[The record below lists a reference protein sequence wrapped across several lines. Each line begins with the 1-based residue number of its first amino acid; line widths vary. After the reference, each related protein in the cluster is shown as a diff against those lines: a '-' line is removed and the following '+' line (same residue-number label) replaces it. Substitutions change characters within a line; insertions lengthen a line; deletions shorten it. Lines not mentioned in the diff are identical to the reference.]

1 MTRTTRF
8 VRNTAIA
15 AICASSAA
23 PAFADV
29 IIGPRVAYYFDN
41 SNLRTSDLQGLQ
53 DARTTIDDQ
62 VTQDL
67 RDATGFDDLL
77 VTTINNG
84 SATNADQVGFAM
96 FGATVNFGDD
106 RDRFTFS
113 GLYGSGSTTTE
124 LVSSR
129 EITVEVADI
138 SFNELSVIQTVARED
153 VDRLDLELTWQR
165 RLNENFAV
173 SAGARF
179 ERLDISGAGAITIQ
193 ETDEVRQFVAETLGS
208 DAPSRNLDG
217 DSTPNEQITQRSLDT
232 FSARAGVT
240 AFVPFNDRA
249 IAFFNGM
256 VQGSYQP
263 SSDFR
268 TAFIGRNGEEV
279 REEIREDRGEISVGP
294 DIAVGVQL
302 ILSDALAVD
311 LRYRAIVFF
320 PVSGDFNFSDSR
332 VNHGVNLGLSLRL

>member
-1 MTRTTRF
+1 MRLGGYLL
-8 VRNTAIA
+8 VGA
-15 AICASSAA
+15 AAMGIAA
-23 PAFADV
+23 PAHADV

-41 SNLRTSDLQGLQ
+41 SNLRTSDLEGLQ
-53 DARTTIDDQ
+53 DARTTINDR

-77 VTTINNG
+77 VTSVDNG

-96 FGATVNFGDD
+96 IGGMVNFGDD
-106 RDRFTFS
+106 RDRFTVS
-113 GLYGSGSTTTE
+113 AMYGSGEATTE

-138 SFNELSVIQTVARED
+138 GINELSVIQTVAREE

-165 RLNENFAV
+165 RLNENFAI

-179 ERLDISGAGAITIQ
+179 ERLDISGRGAISIR
-193 ETDEVRQFVAETLGS
+193 ETDAVRQFIAETLGQ

-217 DSTPNEQITQRSLDT
+217 DRQPNLQVTQRTLET
-232 FSARAGVT
+232 YSARAGVT

-249 IAFFNGM
+249 VAFFNGM

-263 SSDFR
+263 SSEFR
-268 TAFIGRNGEEV
+268 TAFIGVNGEEV
-279 REEIREDRGEISVGP
+279 REEIRKDRGEVSVGP

-302 ILSDALAVD
+302 ILSDDLAID
-311 LRYRAIVFF
+311 LRYRAIMFF
-320 PVSGDFNFSDSR
+320 PLSGDFDFGDSR

>member
-1 MTRTTRF
+1 MNSAARTLARAA
-8 VRNTAIA
+8 VIA
-15 AICASSAA
+15 ACVSSAA
-23 PAFADV
+23 PAYADV

-53 DARTTIDDQ
+53 DARTTINDE

-77 VTTINNG
+77 VTTVDNG

-96 FGATVNFGDD
+96 YGATVNFGDD
-106 RDRFTFS
+106 RDRFTFT
-113 GLYGSGSTTTE
+113 GMYGSGSTTTE

-129 EITVEVADI
+129 EVTVEVADI
-138 SFNELSVIQTVARED
+138 AFNELSVIQTVARED

-179 ERLDISGAGAITIQ
+179 ERLDISGAGAIAIQ
-193 ETDEVRQFVAETLGS
+193 ETDEVRRFVAETLGEE
-208 DAPSRNLDG
+208 APSRNLDG
-217 DSTPNEQITQRSLDT
+217 ANTPNAQVTQRTLET

-240 AFVPFNDRA
+240 AFVPFNDQA
-249 IAFFNGM
+249 VAFFNGM

-263 SSDFR
+263 SSEFR
-268 TAFIGRNGEEV
+268 TAFIGLNGEEV
-279 REEIREDRGEISVGP
+279 REEIRKDRGEMSVGP

-302 ILSDALAVD
+302 ILSDNLAID
-311 LRYRAIVFF
+311 MRYRAIVFF
-320 PVSGDFNFSDSR
+320 PISGDFSFSDSR